1 MSVWDC
7 TKRSFSEKS
16 PYQFS
21 LFLSFI
27 FDCFTYFPVLSISF
41 SVFLNGRVLILS
53 FYLCVT
59 LEFFFNLNSL
69 SFIEMLLLLP
79 INIAT
84 FLFPTKRDNNIIN
97 WFG

>member
-1 MSVWDC
+1 MNNLPINFLFFFLLFLIVSLIFL
-7 TKRSFSEKS
+7 S
-16 PYQFS
+16 YQFLS
-21 LFLSFI
+21 LS
-27 FDCFTYFPVLSISF
+27 
-41 SVFLNGRVLILS
+41 FLNGRVLILS